1 MCKAK
6 ESKIHHHRTV
16 IKDYVDCNG
25 IFWQI
30 IGIDQRRKISS
41 YLIYDTIQIISEMVL
56 VDKRM
61 LVGGL
66 VMIIVG
72 IILTVNI
79 NATMPVGQT
88 GMTEE
93 EAIDLMIAQ
102 QENQDYTTLSGILI
116 GIGFLLVLISFG
128 ARRRKGNVQKE
139 EKKPAE

>member
-1 MCKAK
+1 
-6 ESKIHHHRTV
+6 
-16 IKDYVDCNG
+16 
-25 IFWQI
+25 
-30 IGIDQRRKISS
+30 
-41 YLIYDTIQIISEMVL
+41 MVL

-61 LVGGL
+61 LTGGL

-93 EAIDLMIAQ
+93 ETIDLMIAQ

-128 ARRRKGNVQKE
+128 ARRRKGSVKRE